1 MPTKSRPSF
10 RLARVAELI
19 QREIGKLLINEVEDP
34 RLKKVTLSRVKMSP
48 DLRHARISFTV
59 LNEEDAKY
67 SAKAL
72 NKAANFFRR
81 HIAKELELR
90 VVPEL
95 FFVYDEALHEAEDLV
110 NLINKL

>member
-1 MPTKSRPSF
+1 MPAKRPTF

-19 QREIGKLLINEVEDP
+19 QREIGNLLVREVNDP
-34 RLKKVTLSRVKMSP
+34 RLKKVTLSHVKMSP

-59 LNEEDAKY
+59 IDEADAVY

-95 FFVYDEALHEAEDLV
+95 FFVYDKSLHDAEELV
-110 NLINKL
+110 SLINRL

>member
-1 MPTKSRPSF
+1 MPKPRPTH
-10 RLARVAELI
+10 RLSRVAELI
-19 QREIGKLLINEVEDP
+19 QRELGNLLINEVNDL
-34 RLKKVTLSRVKMSP
+34 RLKKVTISNVKMSP

-59 LNEEDAKY
+59 LDEADAKY

-72 NKAANFFRR
+72 NKAANFFRK

-95 FFVYDEALHEAEDLV
+95 FFVYDQSLHEAEDLV